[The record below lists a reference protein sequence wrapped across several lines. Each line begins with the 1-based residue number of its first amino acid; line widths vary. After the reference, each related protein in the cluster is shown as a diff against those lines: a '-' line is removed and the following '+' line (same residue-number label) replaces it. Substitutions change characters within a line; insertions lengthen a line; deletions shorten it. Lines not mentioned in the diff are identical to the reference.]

1 MGNLKQ
7 SFSAKYTIGYNSADD
22 AAVYELSNGKLLLQS
37 VDFFTPI
44 VDDPFEFGQIA
55 AANSLSDIYAMGGK
69 PLFALNVAAFPEDKL
84 PIDILTEILKGGQFI
99 ANKAGIPIL
108 GGHTIKDNE
117 IKFGM
122 AVTGEVDKYNLKTND
137 NAYPGDCLV
146 LTKPLGTGIIS
157 TAIKKNIVSRSIIE
171 EANKVMKTLNLN
183 SSNTMLNYEINACTD
198 ITGYGLLGHLLEM
211 CIASDVSSEINY
223 NNIPFID
230 GTKELFEQNI
240 IPGGSK
246 KNYDYVKTFI
256 KSNKNI
262 TFNDELLLS
271 DAQTSGG
278 LLISVIEKDCDSLIN
293 EINSNNEFKAH
304 CIGRITKK
312 RKNIIN
318 II

>member
-7 SFSAKYTIGYNSADD
+7 SFSAQYTIGYNSADD

-44 VDDPFEFGQIA
+44 VDDPFDFGQIA

-84 PIDILTEILKGGQFI
+84 PIEILTEILKGGQFI
-99 ANKAGIPIL
+99 ADKAGIPIL
-108 GGHTIKDNE
+108 GGHTIK
-117 IKFGM
+117 GM
-122 AVTGEVDKYNLKTND
+122 AVTGEVDKNNLKTND
-137 NAYPGDCLV
+137 SAYPGDCLV

-183 SSNTMLNYEINACTD
+183 SSNSMLNYKINACTD

-256 KSNKNI
+256 KSDKNI
-262 TFNDELLLS
+262 ALNDELLLS

-278 LLISVIEKDCDSLIN
+278 LLISVVEQDCDSLIN

-304 CIGRITKK
+304 YIGRITKK